1 MNLLLDTTIQIDRFL
16 SSKER
21 KEAINDVLKDNT
33 LYSSTYVLG
42 EYYNL
47 INDFLTLYSL
57 FIQDKDIAETG
68 KHITEKAFGRSQSRM
83 IIY

>member
-42 EYYNL
+42 N
-47 INDFLTLYSL
+47 
-57 FIQDKDIAETG
+57 
-68 KHITEKAFGRSQSRM
+68 ITT
-83 IIY
+83 